1 VRGLKV
7 VEFRSSDVRFGM
19 NLTDAEEW
27 HRTVADWRRLLALEP
42 KGVFKAVVDGRD
54 AGVAAVITYDNIAW
68 IHSVIV
74 LRDLHRMGIG
84 TALVNSCLEFVKNRN
99 VTTVKLDSVSG
110 CESFYE
116 RLGFIRE
123 FESMR
128 FFGKGSAFKSLA
140 QKADESD
147 LDEICAF
154 DRATTGLDRQ
164 RVLHAIHRDAP
175 ELSYL
180 LRKQGKLRGYLLG
193 RRGDDRIQIGPCVV
207 SPNRSSYAKEL
218 FSGMMKNNQGI
229 SFRACVPG
237 TNIRAKT
244 LIEKLG
250 LKRVDSAT
258 RMYRGLVFKEAE
270 SVYATVSAEKG

>member
-1 VRGLKV
+1 
-7 VEFRSSDVRFGM
+7 M